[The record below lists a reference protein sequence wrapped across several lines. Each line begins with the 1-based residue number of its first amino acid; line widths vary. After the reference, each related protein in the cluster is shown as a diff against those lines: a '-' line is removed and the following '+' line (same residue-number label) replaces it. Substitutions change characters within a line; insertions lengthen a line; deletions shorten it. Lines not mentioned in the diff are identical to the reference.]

1 MKKTRKITPVTRFAY
16 GTGNLLGS
24 GALAISG
31 SWLLFFYTTFCHLPI
46 AQATLIF
53 SIATYLDVI
62 MNPLMGFISD
72 SFYKTK
78 LGRRFGRR
86 RFFILIGIPLMC
98 LYPLL
103 WVKGM
108 NFWYYFSTY
117 IMFEIVYTG
126 VMIPYNTLPV
136 EMTNTFEERTYLA
149 GSKAMFGKIANFL
162 GAALPGLFIG
172 IYGQDSPTPFFCTG
186 LCYGAILVVSMIL
199 LYFNTWER
207 PCEEVEDE
215 SVANIAEGFKKLFT
229 DILSTLKVRTF
240 RHHLGMYLFGFGAE
254 WLFTATFT
262 YYVVYVLA
270 QPSTFVSEMN
280 SISSILQLISTM
292 LFVGIVAKKGFKKPF
307 IWALSVVIAAIL
319 GYIAVAFVHVPN
331 LTIVMIAIVVVFG
344 LGTGGVYYIPWTSYT
359 FMADVDEVVTNRR
372 REGIYAGAM
381 TMAGKL
387 LRASIVSI
395 LGFTLAAFGFKEGVS
410 VQPQSAQNAII
421 GVMLIG
427 CCGLAL
433 LGIVF
438 SFKMKLTQDTHKI
451 VIAELERVHG
461 GGKMEDVDPEVKKV
475 LEQLTGV
482 PYENCFGNNNIG
494 YKPKKAKL
502 DNSVSVG

>member
-1 MKKTRKITPVTRFAY
+1 MKQNRKITPITRFAY

-24 GALAISG
+24 GVLAISG
-31 SWLLFFYTTFCHLPI
+31 SWLLYFYTTFCNMPI

-53 SIATYLDVI
+53 SLATYLDVI

-78 LGRRFGRR
+78 LGRKFGRR
-86 RFFILIGIPLMC
+86 RFFIMIGIPLMC

-103 WVKGM
+103 WVKNM
-108 NFWYYFSTY
+108 NFWYYLCTY

-136 EMTNTFEERTYLA
+136 EMTSDFAQRTYLA

-186 LCYGAILVVSMIL
+186 LTYGAILIVSMIL
-199 LYFNTWER
+199 LYFNSWER
-207 PCEEVEDE
+207 PYEEVEDE
-215 SVANIAEGFKKLFT
+215 SVANVFEGFKKLFI
-229 DILSTLKVRTF
+229 DILSTLRIRTF
-240 RHHLGMYLFGFGAE
+240 RDHLGMYLFGFGAE

-262 YYVVYVLA
+262 YFVVYVLSR
-270 QPSTFVSEMN
+270 PSTFVSEMN
-280 SISSILQLISTM
+280 SLSSILQLIST
-292 LFVGIVAKKGFKKPF
+292 LIFVKIVAKKGFKKPF
-307 IWALSVVIAAIL
+307 IWALSIVIAAIL
-319 GYIAVAFVHVPN
+319 GYIGVAVLNVPHMTV
-331 LTIVMIAIVVVFG
+331 LIIAIVIVFG

-387 LRASIVSI
+387 IRASIVSI
-395 LGFTLAAFGFKEGVS
+395 LGFTLAAFGFKEGAS
-410 VQPQSAQNAII
+410 VQPESACNAII
-421 GVMLIG
+421 GVMLFG

-433 LGIVF
+433 LGIICSV
-438 SFKMKLTQDTHKI
+438 KMKLTQETHKV
-451 VIAELERVHG
+451 VIAELDRIHN
-461 GGKMEDVDPEVKKV
+461 GGKMSDVDPEVKKT
-475 LEQLTGV
+475 LEELTGV
-482 PYENCFGNNNIG
+482 PYEKCFGNNNIG
-494 YKPKKAKL
+494 YKDKHHKA
-502 DNSVSVG
+502 VAE

>member
-1 MKKTRKITPVTRFAY
+1 MKQNRKITPVTRFAY

-31 SWLLFFYTTFCHLPI
+31 SWLLYFYTTFCNMPI

-53 SIATYLDVI
+53 SLATYLDVI

-78 LGRRFGRR
+78 LGRKFGRR
-86 RFFILIGIPLMC
+86 RFFIMIGIPLMC

-103 WVKGM
+103 WVKNM
-108 NFWYYFSTY
+108 NFWYYLCTY

-136 EMTNTFEERTYLA
+136 EMTNDFAQRTYLA

-172 IYGQDSPTPFFCTG
+172 IYGQDSPTPF
-186 LCYGAILVVSMIL
+186 V
-199 LYFNTWER
+199 
-207 PCEEVEDE
+207 
-215 SVANIAEGFKKLFT
+215 
-229 DILSTLKVRTF
+229 DILSTLRIRTF
-240 RHHLGMYLFGFGAE
+240 RDHLGMYLFGFGAE

-262 YYVVYVLA
+262 YFVVYVLSR
-270 QPSTFVSEMN
+270 PSTFVSEMN
-280 SISSILQLISTM
+280 SLSSILQLIST
-292 LFVGIVAKKGFKKPF
+292 LIFVKIVAKRGFKKPF
-307 IWALSVVIAAIL
+307 IWALSIVIAAIL
-319 GYIAVAFVHVPN
+319 GYIGVAVLNVPHMTV
-331 LTIVMIAIVVVFG
+331 LIIAIVIVFG

-387 LRASIVSI
+387 IRASIVSI
-395 LGFTLAAFGFKEGVS
+395 LGFTLAAFGFKEGAS
-410 VQPQSAQNAII
+410 VQPESACNAII
-421 GVMLIG
+421 GVMLFG

-433 LGIVF
+433 LGIICSV
-438 SFKMKLTQDTHKI
+438 KMKLTQETHKV
-451 VIAELERVHG
+451 VIAELDRIHN
-461 GGKMEDVDPEVKKV
+461 GGKMADVDPEVKKT
-475 LEQLTGV
+475 LEELTGV
-482 PYENCFGNNNIG
+482 PYEKCFGNNNIG
-494 YKPKKAKL
+494 YKDKHHKA
-502 DNSVSVG
+502 VAE

>member
-199 LYFNTWER
+199 LYFN
-207 PCEEVEDE
+207 
-215 SVANIAEGFKKLFT
+215 
-229 DILSTLKVRTF
+229 LKIMR
-240 RHHLGMYLFGFGAE
+240 
-254 WLFTATFT
+254 
-262 YYVVYVLA
+262 
-270 QPSTFVSEMN
+270 
-280 SISSILQLISTM
+280 
-292 LFVGIVAKKGFKKPF
+292 
-307 IWALSVVIAAIL
+307 
-319 GYIAVAFVHVPN
+319 
-331 LTIVMIAIVVVFG
+331 
-344 LGTGGVYYIPWTSYT
+344 
-359 FMADVDEVVTNRR
+359 
-372 REGIYAGAM
+372 
-381 TMAGKL
+381 
-387 LRASIVSI
+387 
-395 LGFTLAAFGFKEGVS
+395 
-410 VQPQSAQNAII
+410 
-421 GVMLIG
+421 
-427 CCGLAL
+427 
-433 LGIVF
+433 
-438 SFKMKLTQDTHKI
+438 
-451 VIAELERVHG
+451 
-461 GGKMEDVDPEVKKV
+461 
-475 LEQLTGV
+475 
-482 PYENCFGNNNIG
+482 
-494 YKPKKAKL
+494 
-502 DNSVSVG
+502 

>member
-1 MKKTRKITPVTRFAY
+1 MKQKRKITPVTRFAY

-31 SWLLFFYTTFCHLPI
+31 SWLLYFYTTFCHMPI

-53 SIATYLDVI
+53 SLATYLDVI

-103 WVKGM
+103 WVTGM
-108 NFWYYFSTY
+108 NFWYYLTTY
-117 IMFEIVYTG
+117 VMFEIVYTG

-136 EMTNTFEERTYLA
+136 EMTNDFDQRTYLA
-149 GSKAMFGKIANFL
+149 GSKAMFGKVANFL
-162 GAALPGLFIG
+162 AAALPGLFIG
-172 IYGQDSPTPFFCTG
+172 IYGQDSPTPFFFTG
-186 LCYGAILVVSMIL
+186 LCYGIILIVSMIL
-199 LYFNTWER
+199 LYFNSWER
-207 PCEEVEDE
+207 SYDEVEDE
-215 SVANIAEGFKKLFT
+215 SVSNIFEGFKKLFI
-229 DILSTLKVRTF
+229 DIISTLRVRTF

-254 WLFTATFT
+254 WLFTAAFT
-262 YYVVYVLA
+262 YFVIYVLDRSSA
-270 QPSTFVSEMN
+270 FVSEMN
-280 SISSILQLISTM
+280 SLSSILQLVSTM

-307 IWALSVVIAAIL
+307 IWALSIVIAAIL
-319 GYIAVAFVHVPN
+319 GYVAVAVLNVPH
-331 LTIVMIAIVVVFG
+331 LTGVIIAIVIVFG
-344 LGTGGVYYIPWTSYT
+344 IGTGGVYYIPWTSYT

-395 LGFTLAAFGFKEGVS
+395 LGFTLAAFGFQEGVD
-410 VQPQSAQNAII
+410 VQPVSAQNAII

-438 SFKMKLTQDTHKI
+438 SCKMKLTHETHKI
-451 VIAELERVHG
+451 VIDELERIHSG
-461 GGKMEDVDPEVKKV
+461 GRMADVKPEVKEV

-482 PYENCFGNNNIG
+482 PYEKCFGNNNIG
-494 YKPKKAKL
+494 YKDKHHKKAA
-502 DNSVSVG
+502 VQ